1 MRSRSFSRKR
11 SRLRNTSGGRGFI
24 FSRSASQTAH
34 SLRIGF
40 SRDYQSDSIGFLSSP
55 FGGGKPDET
64 EIQGCR
70 TMKRKWIATIV
81 AVACMSVA
89 ALTSC
94 DVGLRHKDYEDTVTS
109 SEYFEFTLVG
119 EEYEISAKADMVLPE
134 TVNLPTVYEGKPVTA
149 IGDEGF
155 SAVTILKN
163 LTVPDSYKK
172 IGTAAFKGATDLK
185 KVEVLGSSLQE
196 VGAFAFQNCEKLS
209 DYTFNDGLTAI
220 GQFAFAKTAVYKFT
234 PANVE
239 TIGKYAFYGCSS
251 LKTVKIP
258 ASLTVL
264 GESAF
269 TGCTFTSV
277 SVDAGNTHFT
287 VVDNQIVAK

>member
-1 MRSRSFSRKR
+1 MRSAAQIFKLLRSAS
-11 SRLRNTSGGRGFI
+11 RGFI
-24 FSRSASQTAH
+24 IYS
-34 SLRIGF
+34 G
-40 SRDYQSDSIGFLSSP
+40 SIGFLLR
-55 FGGGKPDET
+55 FAARRKPDET

-94 DVGLRHKDYEDTVTS
+94 DVGLRHKDYEDNVTS

-134 TVNLPTVYEGKPVTA
+134 TVYLPTAYEGKAVTA
-149 IGDEGF
+149 IGDEGC
-155 SAVTILKN
+155 SAVTTLKN
-163 LTVPDSYKK
+163 ITVPDSYKK

-185 KVEVLGSSLQE
+185 KVEILGSSLQE

-264 GESAF
+264 GENAF

-277 SVDAGNTHFT
+277 SVDAENAHFT